1 MASFDGGDSLQ
12 QATKLAPL
20 RFASK
25 GSLSGADGVM
35 EAGESVEWF
44 QIKAKGRSSSQV
56 KVTLSAAPDINQTI
70 EVYYRAPNRTQGKG
84 KRIAT
89 IAGGIDRR
97 DVKALPGTYFFKVSQ
112 NPGTVADGKV
122 YLFDLVSV
130 NLNAFKAASKSG
142 SSRSTQSNELFF

>member
-1 MASFDGGDSLQ
+1 LQ
-12 QATKLAPL
+12 QATRLAPL
-20 RFASK
+20 RLASK

-56 KVTLSAAPDINQTI
+56 KMTLSASPDINQTI
-70 EVYYRAPNRTQGKG
+70 EVYYRAPARTQGKG

-89 IAGGIDRR
+89 IAGGGVDRR

-130 NLNAFKAASKSG
+130 NLNAFKAASNSG
-142 SSRSTQSNELFF
+142 SSRSSQSNELFF